1 MKKSP
6 ISLFKNKD
14 YLLDEPEINELITL
28 CEQLQDE
35 IVELEYQQSKSKEL
49 VLKEMLSDILKAC
62 EAIKKEGEEHK
73 RFGFA
78 PANFEE
84 AIKNLESYIY
94 VRCRDEKIYLDNF

>member
-14 YLLDEPEINELITL
+14 YLLDEPEVNELITL

-35 IVELEYQQSKSKEL
+35 IVELEYQQNKSKEL
-49 VLKEMLSDILKAC
+49 VLKEMLADILKAC
-62 EAIKKEGEEHK
+62 NAIQKEDEEHK

-78 PANFEE
+78 PANFEQ
-84 AIKNLESYIY
+84 AITNLKSYIHE
-94 VRCRDEKIYLDNF
+94 RCNHEKIYLDNF

>member
-14 YLLDEPEINELITL
+14 YLLDEPEVNQLITI

-35 IVELEYQQSKSKEL
+35 IVELEYQQSKNKEL

-62 EAIKKEGEEHK
+62 DAIKKEDEEHL
-73 RFGFA
+73 RFGF
-78 PANFEE
+78 PAADFKA
-84 AIKNLESYIY
+84 AIRNLESYIR
-94 VRCRDEKIYLDNF
+94 VRCNDEKIYL